1 MYNKV
6 IIFNYTLNMP
16 PVFENLCA
24 PPVKGDRSMPDSTKF
39 LYLDPT
45 EATPARECPSHCP
58 CCEDSLNEIIAIIRD
73 CGQDPV
79 TQLSGYLITEDPTYL
94 PEGANTQGNT
104 ARAIARRVGR
114 DKLLTTL
121 IELYLSSCTAA
132 PSENV

>member
-1 MYNKV
+1 MQ
-6 IIFNYTLNMP
+6 F
-16 PVFENLCA
+16 VFE
-24 PPVKGDRSMPDSTKF
+24 RSFPSPRKEPLLMPDTTKF

-45 EATPARECPSHCP
+45 EPHAAECETPCL
-58 CCEDSLNEIIAIIRD
+58 CCEESLNELIAIIRD

-94 PEGANTQGNT
+94 PEGTNTQGIS

-121 IELYLSSCTAA
+121 IELYLSSCPAA
-132 PSENV
+132 PTETV